1 MFVMSALST
10 SCTETGHEAQG
21 HRHKNCV
28 VSKQKRR
35 DDVTCNITYIIY
47 IYIQVATYTWIYVG

>member
-35 DDVTCNITYIIY
+35 DDVTLHIY